1 MTSSYLRSA
10 SSAMYLASLSCVSKN
25 VIRSSSARLRLSR
38 ALRFLHV
45 RHCKYFQLGLIL
57 DKSNVPCTNLFC
69 SWECFFYILGAD
81 EEIAPLDVMLLL
93 LLIKR
98 AIAAGGSVCLSVRLS
113 HSLSTYMRF
122 KLLKYTFTPHDKAR
136 LLIFWRQTACMFL
149 S

>member
-45 RHCKYFQLGLIL
+45 RNCKYFQLIL
-57 DKSNVPCTNLFC
+57 EKATFPVQICSAAENV
-69 SWECFFYILGAD
+69 FFYILGAD
-81 EEIAPLDVMLLL
+81 KEIAPLDVMLLL

-136 LLIFWRQTACMFL
+136 LLIF
-149 S
+149 